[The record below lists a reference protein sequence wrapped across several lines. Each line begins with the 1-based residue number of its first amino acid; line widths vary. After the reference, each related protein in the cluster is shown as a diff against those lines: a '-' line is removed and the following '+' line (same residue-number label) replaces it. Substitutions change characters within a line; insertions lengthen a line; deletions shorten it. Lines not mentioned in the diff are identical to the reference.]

1 MDSDNVAFYA
11 VYIEYTLIDFTRS
24 NGSGI
29 IVKPS
34 SNKDIFYIFTAKH
47 TFLKEEEKEQNKN
60 LNKGE
65 PNIDKIEV
73 KYFFNQYGKLDS
85 KGRYFDVK
93 EVIEILD
100 VDIVILVIHAVGRKN
115 EYDINDFKCIKSLSI
130 LDNSFKSCCIVGYPN
145 IRKQGDQLI
154 GENEFY
160 QCKYEQ
166 TSINKTY
173 EVQVQGKLLSTYEF
187 DEKENIKGLSGS
199 GVLVD
204 IESNIY
210 LTGIQIEIREPINF
224 LCIDLREIG
233 EYINDKLKAQNYP
246 IIDIETFICQTLKG
260 VDLSDIDFNK
270 IQQDLGLETLNN
282 QKIQS
287 LKKLS
292 LDEQFEEIKELP
304 RLKDEEN
311 EIESKTRKLADI
323 YLYRGI
329 ICHNKED
336 NRRANKNFNKAIE
349 YNPKYEVYFLHAKN
363 LRKQNKKNAKD
374 LDSTNYS
381 PLTNEGRQVIR
392 LLEEQLQLKS
402 SFETLKQNCLN
413 LLAMYYQQDRKGE
426 NPEINDA
433 KAKIFFTLGALYYK
447 HKKYNDSKNALLGS
461 INLLEKDT
469 TQNKS
474 LIRCYRKLVNTFCK
488 QEKYEEAKEYCLKI
502 VENSESTEKNKFEV
516 YTGLL
521 SISYFLKEDEEQIN
535 KYYQKANKCLNAII
549 KQDKSTNHERL
560 TNHLKK
566 TWLATQKNIVNK
578 DLKVQNSMQQ
588 GILSLEK
595 SNNDLKIQLKDF
607 EDRMEVVTDSIK
619 DNKAEIENY
628 VEYKTQEITQKLNDI
643 KNILNK
649 FSPSS
654 FDLLRKF
661 FKWIKEKIFKVKS

>member
-1 MDSDNVAFYA
+1 MSITFKFLEAGVGDAILISSEGKN
-11 VYIEYTLIDFTRS
+11 ILID
-24 NGSGI
+24 GGEKYQKI
-29 IVKPS
+29 S
-34 SNKDIFYIFTAKH
+34 SS
-47 TFLKEEEKEQNKN
+47 
-60 LNKGE
+60 
-65 PNIDKIEV
+65 IDKIDKQEL
-73 KYFFNQYGKLDS
+73 LD
-85 KGRYFDVK
+85 
-93 EVIEILD
+93 L
-100 VDIVILVIHAVGRKN
+100 VILTHIDCDH
-115 EYDINDFKCIKSLSI
+115 
-130 LDNSFKSCCIVGYPN
+130 
-145 IRKQGDQLI
+145 
-154 GENEFY
+154 
-160 QCKYEQ
+160 
-166 TSINKTY
+166 
-173 EVQVQGKLLSTYEF
+173 
-187 DEKENIKGLSGS
+187 IKGL
-199 GVLVD
+199 
-204 IESNIY
+204 IELLKKEEKIK
-210 LTGIQIEIREPINF
+210 L
-224 LCIDLREIG
+224 LREIWFNPSL
-233 EYINDKLKAQNYP
+233 NDLR
-246 IIDIETFICQTLKG
+246 FG
-260 VDLSDIDFNK
+260 
-270 IQQDLGLETLNN
+270 
-282 QKIQS
+282 S
-287 LKKLS
+287 LKQNRKTSAKQGLNFT
-292 LDEQFEEIKELP
+292 EKVKELMEVNP
-304 RLKDEEN
+304 HISCDT
-311 EIESKTRKLADI
+311 SI
-323 YLYRGI
+323 YLEEK
-329 ICHNKED
+329 KED
-336 NRRANKNFNKAIE
+336 IKLFNSENLTVKAIE

-595 SNNDLKIQLKDF
+595 SNNDLKLQLKDF
-607 EDRMEVVTDSIK
+607 ENRMEIVTDSIK

-628 VEYKTQEITQKLNDI
+628 VEYKTQEIAQKLNDI